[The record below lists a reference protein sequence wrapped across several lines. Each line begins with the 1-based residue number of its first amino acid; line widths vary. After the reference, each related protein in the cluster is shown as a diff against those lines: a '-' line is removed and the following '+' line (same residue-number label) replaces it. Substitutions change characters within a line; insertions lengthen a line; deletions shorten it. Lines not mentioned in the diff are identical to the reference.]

1 MVVVTDGRCF
11 LVAVKSK
18 VRREMSLLKW
28 PIVNNFEASGG
39 HGICKSM
46 VIKHQR
52 KWCEREV
59 SDFNE
64 SLSHSGP
71 TQRCTER
78 RAQLRL

>member
-28 PIVNNFEASGG
+28 PIFNNFEASGG

-46 VIKHQR
+46 VIKHQG